1 MPALPP
7 TFDGFFALLA
17 LAAMAGFACG
27 LRPFAVAFCL
37 GLAGWHT
44 DLPLPAGLEMLAD
57 PVGLM
62 VCGGLALAER
72 VVDTLALG
80 GRDEDLLLASLR
92 VPVGAM
98 LTAGLLLEV
107 FGAWGWLGLP
117 VGAALAASGQAL
129 KAALRALVGLLPDS
143 GLRQLLPV
151 MVDVALPA
159 ALLLAWWR
167 PVLGLSVLGLIL
179 LIALPAAIWWAREL
193 RSRWRRWAAAGH
205 GPAA

>member
-7 TFDGFFALLA
+7 TFDGFLALLA

-27 LRPFAVAFCL
+27 LRPFAVAFWL
-37 GLAGWHT
+37 GMAAWQSEF
-44 DLPLPAGLEMLAD
+44 DLPAGLEMLAT
-57 PVGLM
+57 PPGLF
-62 VCGGLALAER
+62 VCGCLALAER
-72 VVDTLALG
+72 VADTLALG

-92 VPVGAM
+92 VPVGAT

-129 KAALRALVGLLPDS
+129 KAALRALVGLLPGS
-143 GLRQLLPV
+143 GLRQLLPLI
-151 MVDVALPA
+151 VDVALPSL
-159 ALLLAWWR
+159 LLLAWLY
-167 PVLGLSVLGLIL
+167 PALGLSALGLTL

-205 GPAA
+205 GPVA